1 MNVTLLATLIITQVA
16 LWVGYKH
23 QMAGKTLSMFWGNVP
38 RSMWTYL
45 LGAATV
51 AYAMN
56 LFFLGKLALGN
67 PRFPNTLAMAT
78 VAYYGMQMLFLPM
91 VEQAVEQGF
100 YGPSE
105 SSLPLYLPH
114 RCYGCL
120 RNPRGRIRKCP
131 DRYLPAPPRRHQR
144 LPPLRIPVLRVLAV
158 EVFLETPA

>member
-23 QMAGKTLSMFWGNVP
+23 QMAGKTMSMFWGNVP

-91 VEQAVEQGF
+91 VEQAVKNGGSRWPVRILLF
-100 YGPSE
+100 LCIFPIAAMAAYGT
-105 SSLPLYLPH
+105 
-114 RCYGCL
+114 
-120 RNPRGRIRKCP
+120 
-131 DRYLPAPPRRHQR
+131 
-144 LPPLRIPVLRVLAV
+144 V
-158 EVFLETPA
+158 EVGFGSVLTAVFPLLHVAINDFVLYGFLF